1 MSDAPSIGSILNQ
14 RVNANNAAD
23 SATPN
28 LKIVKIP
35 KSLEHNDRPQKL
47 RGEITHKSHDGTL
60 YIRTDKGDIVIKAEQ
75 QITVNKGD
83 IVEIKIASG
92 NPPQT
97 ADIRPAPKQVPQT
110 TIQAP
115 QIPAAHYTQITAD
128 INVPPNLSAQELI
141 NGAPI
146 KVAVFPAQQLP
157 TLTDINSEKITTN
170 ATLISNLPLIPEGA
184 PTPPLPIQLLLAD
197 IARPELPALSP
208 PVILGVTTE
217 ALQPPIPTVK
227 TTKAPLSPALLQP
240 PITEIPLYFIAAKT
254 VSNLAAVP
262 VEVSKTSPETL
273 TQPRLL
279 EVKITALTPPLAE
292 LNAPTRPEHHG
303 ETRFTTDKDHPPP
316 NEKAGE
322 THAILIGFTE
332 NKHFPII
339 RITAPK
345 SRSDQHYT
353 LQTPVSDIAIG
364 TQIALNITQSTT
376 LAAAA
381 QNTLGTTLTAPLPS
395 LNSASFFTPEI
406 WQIMQEIQAT
416 LIQANPQVAQAFTNI
431 IPNAGAPAQLNATA
445 LFFIAA
451 LRSGDLQSW
460 LGEKTVET
468 LKRAGKGD
476 LLSRLGREMSSLSR
490 LSSEPAPQEW
500 RTLSLPMAWQNDIH
514 KLVLHYRR
522 ENKDGSDNE
531 QNGTGTK
538 TRFIM
543 DVNLSQMGK
552 VQLDGL
558 FIGNPEGVG
567 RLDLILRTEQGFSQA
582 MKQDMRIAYK
592 NALDDTNFTG
602 ELSFQGQIDGWV
614 NITPDTASEF
624 IEDV

>member
-1 MSDAPSIGSILNQ
+1 MSDPTSIGSVLNQ
-14 RVNANNAAD
+14 RVNANNADD

-35 KSLEHNDRPQKL
+35 KSLERNDHPQKL
-47 RGEITHKSHDGTL
+47 RGEVTQKDNDGIIH
-60 YIRTDKGDIVIKAEQ
+60 IRTDKGDITLKAEQ
-75 QITVNKGD
+75 RVVIEKGD
-83 IVEIKIASG
+83 VVEIKIEQG

-97 ADIRPAPKQVPQT
+97 ANIRPAPKQISQT
-110 TIQAP
+110 TVQTP

-128 INVPPNLSAQELI
+128 IGLPPNLSALELI

-146 KVAVFPAQQLP
+146 KVEIFPTQQLP
-157 TLTDINSEKITTN
+157 TLTQLSSEIITTN
-170 ATLISNLPLIPEGA
+170 VNLISNLPLIIENA
-184 PTPPLPIQLLLAD
+184 PTAPLPLQILLAD
-197 IARPELPALSP
+197 IAQPELPRLSET
-208 PVILGVTTE
+208 IL
-217 ALQPPIPTVK
+217 APPPIQTGQSPE
-227 TTKAPLSPALLQP
+227 APLSSISLQQP
-240 PITEIPLYFIAAKT
+240 VTEIPLYFIASKT
-254 VSNLAAVP
+254 ISAPAEFP
-262 VEVSKTSPETL
+262 IEISKTSPETL
-273 TQPRLL
+273 SLPTLS
-279 EVKITALTPPLAE
+279 EVKVTDITPPLAE
-292 LNAPTRPEHHG
+292 LHAPTHPEGHT
-303 ETRFTTDKDHPPP
+303 ETRLTTSERHPQPS
-316 NEKAGE
+316 EKAGE
-322 THAILIGFTE
+322 THATLVGFTE
-332 NKHFPII
+332 NKHLPII
-339 RITAPK
+339 RITAPE

-353 LQTPVSDIAIG
+353 LQVPVSDIPVG
-364 TQIALNITQSTT
+364 TQIELNITQTTT
-376 LAAAA
+376 LTPAA
-381 QNTLGTTLTAPLPS
+381 QNTLSTPITAPLPS
-395 LNSASFFTPEI
+395 LSPASFFTPEI
-406 WQIMQEIQAT
+406 WPIMQEIQAT
-416 LIQANPQVAQAFTNI
+416 LIQANPQVAQAFSNI
-431 IPNAGAPAQLNATA
+431 IPNAAAPAQLNATA

-460 LGEKTVET
+460 VGDKAIET

-476 LLSRLGREMSSLSR
+476 LLNRLGSEMSSLAR

-514 KLVLHYRR
+514 KLVMHYRR
-522 ENKDGSDNE
+522 ENENGADNE

-614 NITPDTASEF
+614 NISPDVEAAF